1 MAGLRGICGHDPA
14 PGLNSIRGRPIP
26 RVHPPGRE
34 EGSALTRG
42 SSPSDHHPTASPLRT
57 DSFRSPRGPGEDG
70 TLWLHVRPAEGA
82 VPVKGM
88 ERMLELQQVDLA
100 IDRLRSRQDAVEA
113 GQEVGEA
120 RARAEEA
127 EQALGELRLQLS
139 AIDRDVQRLEN
150 DADMLGQKADAEEKR
165 LYDGSVA
172 NPKELEAI
180 QHEVASVR
188 ERRRRVDDQLLDR
201 MVEREDLETRMAEA
215 EAELQRLRRALD
227 ELRGEA
233 GVELDQIAVSLR
245 ERETEREALLPLFDE
260 ELLGLYEDLRRSK
273 RGVAAAALVD
283 GVCQGCHTKLSS
295 AEIARLKTVDL
306 KRCEYCD
313 RILVPAST

>member
-1 MAGLRGICGHDPA
+1 MWAW
-14 PGLNSIRGRPIP
+14 PGPLAQLHPGAADTTGT
-26 RVHPPGRE
+26 PPGRE
-34 EGSALTRG
+34 EGSVLTRG
-42 SSPSDHHPTASPLRT
+42 PSPSDHHPCLSSRTISRLRGLG
-57 DSFRSPRGPGEDG
+57 RDG
-70 TLWLHVRPAEGA
+70 TLSLHVRSAEGA
-82 VPVKGM
+82 GAVKGM
-88 ERMLELQQVDLA
+88 DRLLDLQQVDVA
-100 IDRLRSRQDAVEA
+100 IARLRSRQGALEA
-113 GQEVGEA
+113 GEDVRQA
-120 RARAEEA
+120 RARVEEA
-127 EQALGELRLQLS
+127 EQVLGELRLQLS